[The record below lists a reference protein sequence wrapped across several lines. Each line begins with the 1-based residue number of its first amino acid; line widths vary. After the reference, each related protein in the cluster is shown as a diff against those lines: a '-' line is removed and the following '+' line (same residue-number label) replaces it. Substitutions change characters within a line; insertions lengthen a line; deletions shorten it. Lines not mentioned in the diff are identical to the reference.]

1 MIKRLGFTLVAILMA
16 LATVGG
22 SVGNAFAKTSENSE
36 SGTTVDVTAGHAIS
50 ATLGRN
56 GISIA
61 NSPYTGE
68 FELIRTKSTVGDHLR
83 GTDAKFVDA
92 ILTLKIENSSRLE
105 RSMSIKS
112 TIGYVYFDLTK
123 NEQALW
129 NSKTLAIYGYNS
141 KTDSWTSLPTRW
153 VSAGPMGY
161 GRLAAP
167 VSNYSAFALGTP
179 TPSTSS

>member
-1 MIKRLGFTLVAILMA
+1 MIKRLGFMLVAIMMA
-16 LATVGG
+16 LATVGA
-22 SVGNAFAKTSENSE
+22 SVGSAFAKTSENNE
-36 SGTTVDVTAGHAIS
+36 NGTTVDVTAGHAIS

-56 GISIA
+56 GINIA

-68 FELIRTKSTVGDHLR
+68 FELLRTKSTVGDHLR

-92 ILTLKIENSSRLE
+92 ILTLKVENNSRLE

-112 TIGYVYFDLTK
+112 AIGYVYFDLNK

-129 NSKTLAIYGYNS
+129 KSKDLAIYGYNS
-141 KTDSWTSLPTRW
+141 NTDSWTSLPTRW
-153 VSAGPMGY
+153 VSAGLAGY
-161 GRLAAP
+161 GRLAAS

>member
-1 MIKRLGFTLVAILMA
+1 MLKRLSFTLMAIIMA
-16 LATVGG
+16 LATVGAL
-22 SVGNAFAKTSENSE
+22 VGTAFAKTSENNE
-36 SGTTVDVTAGHAIS
+36 TGTTVKVTTGHAIS

-56 GISIA
+56 GINIA
-61 NSPYTGE
+61 SSPYTGE

-83 GTDAKFVDA
+83 GTNAKFVDA
-92 ILTLKIENSSRLE
+92 ILALKVENNSRLE

-112 TIGYVYFDLTK
+112 AIGYIYFDLNK

-129 NSKTLAIYGYNS
+129 NGKELAIYGYNS

-153 VSAGPMGY
+153 VSAGPTGY
-161 GRLAAP
+161 GRLAASL
-167 VSNYSAFALGTP
+167 SNYSAFALGTP